1 MPGSQYGYHF
11 FSDARTCPRHWFYRH
26 YFGFEPK
33 TKAGALLFGTAV
45 HAAVEAFLNTADPT
59 AAVSAAEAS
68 LISSKQ
74 SYKFEEN
81 YEKDRK
87 RIGPLVEK
95 WCANIGVGL
104 LANYDVVKTELE
116 LTSPEGLTGRLDFVL
131 REKNNPS
138 LFVGEV
144 KSTSFSLT
152 KMLKTVGAA
161 DQLTMYTYLV
171 KNSDFVQREGMFVG
185 GGLLNA
191 LYSCGSV
198 CEVALESTYVDQN
211 MIDEY
216 LDGLLSTLDSLL
228 LRLTYMERG
237 HRAYV
242 MARHPGHQ
250 CSFCPFADV
259 CRLGRV
265 EATEDNFDPDQ
276 FNRETVDTAKLHEDL
291 TEIRAKLGEG
301 RL

>member
-1 MPGSQYGYHF
+1 M
-11 FSDARTCPRHWFYRH
+11 CPRHWFYRH

-33 TKAGALLFGTAV
+33 TKAGALLFGTAI
-45 HAAVEAFLNTADPT
+45 HAAVEAFLNTADPI
-59 AAVSAAEAS
+59 AATSAAEAS
-68 LISSKQ
+68 LISAKHN
-74 SYKFEEN
+74 YKFEEN

-95 WCANIGVGL
+95 WCANLGIGL
-104 LANYDVVKTELE
+104 LNNYDVVKTELE

-131 REKNNPS
+131 REKHSPV

-152 KMLKTVGAA
+152 EMLKTVGAA
-161 DQLTMYTYLV
+161 DQLTMYTYLL
-171 KNSDFVQREGMFVG
+171 KNSDLVQRKGMFVS
-185 GGLLNA
+185 GGLLNV
-191 LYSCGSV
+191 LYSRGSV

-216 LDGLLSTLDSLL
+216 LVGLLSTLDELA
-228 LRLTYMERG
+228 LRLYQIDCGKRSYAMT
-237 HRAYV
+237 
-242 MARHPGHQ
+242 RHPGHQ

-265 EATEDNFDPDQ
+265 DATEDNFDSDQ
-276 FNRETVDTAKLHEDL
+276 FDREVIDTTKLHDDL
-291 TEIRAKLGEG
+291 AEIRTKLGEG